1 VVVIIYYYFLSGNP
15 IMAKF
20 IINNIVKHLV
30 KLDGRWAEIEGR
42 FLLREQCFDEI
53 IWLWGGLV
61 IFL

>member
-1 VVVIIYYYFLSGNP
+1 
-15 IMAKF
+15 MAKF